1 MGGAPKFEESQ
12 SLPDLSYAD
21 VARTM
26 GLQAISVDTDD
37 AVAGAW
43 ERGAGR

>member
-12 SLPDLSYAD
+12 SLRDVSYAD

-26 GLQAISVDTDD
+26 GLNAIAVDTEDGV
-37 AVAGAW
+37 ARRLGAGA
-43 ERGAGR
+43 GG